1 VPRTTFSEVF
11 AFGEFR
17 ALWTAQALSVAGDQL
32 ARVALTLLVYD
43 RTHSALLA
51 AVTFVASIVPTFL
64 GGLALSGLADSWPR
78 RQVMIGCDLGR
89 AVLVGVMALPR
100 VPLGVLVGLLVTVTL
115 ISAPF
120 TSARAA
126 LYPEI
131 LTGDRYVLGTAVT
144 LTTLQFAQAVGF
156 AAGGALVAL
165 VGVRTSLV
173 TDAGT
178 FILSALIVR
187 LWVHARPAA
196 RARLPQ
202 EAASGPAVRTGL
214 RLVFADP
221 QLRTPMLL
229 GWLIAFYN
237 VPEGVAAPL
246 GHALGGGD
254 LAVGLILAAGALG
267 ASLGAVAFAR
277 LVRAPQRQP
286 WMIPLAATACA
297 VLVLFVLRP
306 DLPVAL
312 IILTVSGMF
321 DCYQLAANSAFVAH
335 APPQHRSQAF
345 GVAQGGMSLGQGIAM
360 IVAGAAAQHIS
371 PTVVIA
377 ASGALG
383 VIAAAAI
390 TKFGHA
396 RTR

>member
-89 AVLVGVMALPR
+89 AVLVGVMALPG
-100 VPLGVLVGLLVTVTL
+100 VPLGVLVGLLVTV
-115 ISAPF
+115 SAPF